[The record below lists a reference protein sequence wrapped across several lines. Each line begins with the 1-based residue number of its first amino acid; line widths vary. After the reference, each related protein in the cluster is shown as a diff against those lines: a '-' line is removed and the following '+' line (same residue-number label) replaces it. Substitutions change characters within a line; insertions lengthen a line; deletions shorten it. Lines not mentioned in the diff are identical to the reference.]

1 MGAFKKG
8 VSGNPNGRPKGSV
21 NKNKALVTAFVDITI
36 TNHFEKFTD
45 ELNKLKGKEF
55 IEVFLRLAKIM
66 THENSGL
73 MANKKLIELFN
84 EKIKQNGTNR

>member
-1 MGAFKKG
+1 MPFQKG
-8 VSGNPNGRPKGSV
+8 KISNPNGRPKGSV

-36 TNHFEKFTD
+36 TNHFEKFTE

-55 IEVFLRLAKIM
+55 INVFLRLSKIM
-66 THENSGL
+66 THENTGL

-84 EKIKQNGTNR
+84 EKIKQNGTNK